1 MTVHRLRTA
10 GNGAHDVTAAVRAAV
25 AASGLQSGVL
35 VVTIPHT
42 TAGLAVLSFPDP
54 LGLEDVADELARLV
68 PTRIDF
74 KHQHDTPQDAA
85 GHVKSALVGVSLSL
99 IVDRGELQLGHS
111 QAVYLLEFDGPR
123 DRQVYLQAVP
133 SVAPSAAPEGG
144 GNE

>member
-10 GNGAHDVTAAVRAAV
+10 GNGPHDVTDAARAAV

-35 VVTIPHT
+35 VATIPHT

-99 IVDRGELQLGHS
+99 IVDRGALQLGHS

-123 DRQVYLQAVP
+123 DRQVYLQP
-133 SVAPSAAPEGG
+133 IGERR
-144 GNE
+144 

>member
-10 GNGAHDVTAAVRAAV
+10 GNGAHDVTDAIRAAV

-35 VVTIPHT
+35 VAAIPHT

-99 IVDRGELQLGHS
+99 IVDRGALQLGHS

-133 SVAPSAAPEGG
+133 AAAPEGG

>member
-35 VVTIPHT
+35 VAAIPHT

-99 IVDRGELQLGHS
+99 IVDRGALQLGHS

-133 SVAPSAAPEGG
+133 AAAPEGG

>member
-1 MTVHRLRTA
+1 MTVHRLRTD

-99 IVDRGELQLGHS
+99 IVDRGALQLGHS

-133 SVAPSAAPEGG
+133 AAAPEGG

>member
-1 MTVHRLRTA
+1 MHIHRFRTP
-10 GNGAHDVTAAVRAAV
+10 GNGPHEVTDALHAAV
-25 AASGLQSGVL
+25 AESGMRAGAL
-35 VVTIPHT
+35 VATIPHT

-99 IVDRGELQLGHS
+99 IVDGGQLVLGHS
-111 QAVYLLEFDGPR
+111 QAVYFMEFDGPR
-123 DRQVYLQAVP
+123 DRQLHVQLLPAAAVP
-133 SVAPSAAPEGG
+133 E
-144 GNE
+144 EEKEHE

>member
-99 IVDRGELQLGHS
+99 IVDRGALQLGHS

-123 DRQVYLQAVP
+123 DRQVYLQA
-133 SVAPSAAPEGG
+133 APEGG

>member
-1 MTVHRLRTA
+1 MTIHRLRTA
-10 GNGAHDVTAAVRAAV
+10 GNGAHEVTAALHAAV
-25 AASGLQSGVL
+25 AASGVRSGVL
-35 VVTIPHT
+35 TATIPHT

-54 LGLEDVADELARLV
+54 LGLEDVADELGRLV

-99 IVDRGELQLGHS
+99 IVDGGTLMLGHS

-123 DRQVYLQAVP
+123 DRQIYLQA
-133 SVAPSAAPEGG
+133 APAAPPPAQGADNG
-144 GNE
+144 

>member
-99 IVDRGELQLGHS
+99 IVDRGALQLGHS

-133 SVAPSAAPEGG
+133 AAAPEGG

>member
-10 GNGAHDVTAAVRAAV
+10 GNGPHDVTEAARAAV

-35 VVTIPHT
+35 VATIPHT

-99 IVDRGELQLGHS
+99 IVDRGALQLGHS

-123 DRQVYLQAVP
+123 DRQVYLQP
-133 SVAPSAAPEGG
+133 IGERR
-144 GNE
+144 

>member
-35 VVTIPHT
+35 VAAIPHT

-99 IVDRGELQLGHS
+99 IVDRGALQLGHS

-133 SVAPSAAPEGG
+133 AAAPAGG

>member
-1 MTVHRLRTA
+1 MRTHRLRTT
-10 GNGAHDVTAAVRAAV
+10 GNGPHEVTDALHAAVRE
-25 AASGLQSGVL
+25 SGLRSGVL
-35 VVTIPHT
+35 VATIPHT
-42 TAGLAVLSFPDP
+42 TAGLVVLSFPDP

-99 IVDRGELQLGHS
+99 IVERGTLQLGHS

-123 DRQVYLQAVP
+123 DRQVYLQMLPA
-133 SVAPSAAPEGG
+133 AAPQG
-144 GNE
+144 GNDD